1 MKKEICYIMLGK
13 RKPNFAKGRLI
24 RKTIGNSHSVKFDWN
39 WVLKRE
45 ERKGD
50 VIGFWHT
57 HLDGNLDPS
66 KRDRKTMEAWI
77 NCFGKPLLCVIQ
89 NQYGSET
96 AYRVTRLQP
105 EDPKWKYRWSRE
117 PLVYKIF
124 RRFGVFL

>member
-1 MKKEICYIMLGK
+1 MEKEICYIILGK
-13 RKPNFAKGRLI
+13 QRPRLT
-24 RKTIGNSHSVKFDWN
+24 RGKLVKKTTGNSHSVKFDWD

-45 ERKGD
+45 EQKGD

-57 HLDGNLDPS
+57 YPDGNTKPS

-77 NCFGKPLLCVIQ
+77 NCFGKSLYCVIQ
-89 NQYGSET
+89 NNNEI

-124 RRFGVFL
+124 RRFGIRT

>member
-1 MKKEICYIMLGK
+1 MEKEICYIILGK
-13 RKPNFAKGRLI
+13 QRPRLT
-24 RKTIGNSHSVKFDWN
+24 RGKLVKKTTGNSHSVKFDWD

-45 ERKGD
+45 EQKGD

-57 HLDGNLDPS
+57 HPDGNTKPS

-77 NCFGKPLLCVIQ
+77 NCFGKSLYCVIQ
-89 NQYGSET
+89 NNNEI

-124 RRFGVFL
+124 RRFGIRT